1 MVTTVLF
8 LILAVSLAAVGNL
21 LLKRGMR
28 SIDGSKGPVSLRST
42 AFHALR
48 TPSVWLGTASYA
60 TAMMAWLQV
69 LARAEIGL
77 VYPIFSGAT
86 TVTVMIASVFALKER
101 LGRWRALGAA
111 LMIAGV
117 FVASLE

>member
-1 MVTTVLF
+1 MTAALLF
-8 LILAVSLAAVGNL
+8 LVVAVILAATGNL

-28 SIDGSKGPVSLRST
+28 RIDRRTGPASLRAT
-42 AFHALR
+42 AGHALR
-48 TPSVWLGTASYA
+48 TPSVWLGTASYG

-69 LARAEIGL
+69 LGRAEIGL

-86 TVTVMIASVFALKER
+86 TVTVMVASVFVLREP
-101 LGRWRALGAA
+101 LGRWRAVGAA